1 MVYKVT
7 FTKNGFV
14 VGKSFQEATS
24 KTQAIDLAS
33 MHCCNTYD
41 KAIANVFED
50 DDFEDSWGLQN
61 GY

>member
-7 FTKNGFV
+7 FTKKGFV

-33 MHCCNTYD
+33 MYCCNSYD
-41 KAIANVFED
+41 NVVAIVFED
-50 DDFEDSWGLQN
+50 DDFEDS
-61 GY
+61 

>member
-1 MVYKVT
+1 MVYEVI

-14 VGKSFQEATS
+14 VGKSFQEANS

-33 MHCCNTYD
+33 MYCCNKYD
-41 KAIANVFED
+41 KAIASVFED
-50 DDFEDSWGLQN
+50 NDFEDSWALQN

>member
-14 VGKSFQEATS
+14 VGKSFQEAQS
-24 KTQAIDLAS
+24 SAKAIEIAS
-33 MHCCNTYD
+33 MYCCNEYD
-41 KAIANVFED
+41 KATANVFED
-50 DDFEDSWGLQN
+50 DDFEESWALKN